1 MLAVSSTVISS
12 IRPATSLILSVIRY
26 RSIAKMTESADH
38 PLSGL
43 WQPNRLERMYY
54 GPSTVEKHLV
64 SCLPSP
70 KSKAFI
76 ITGSSLATKTPLVSQ
91 VEKILGSQ
99 HHAGTFSNITQHAPV
114 AQLDEATDA
123 VAKDSA
129 VDTLISIG
137 GGSPIDSAK
146 AISYRAH
153 EKGGEFLHHITIPTT
168 LSAAECTFIAGYTD
182 KQGLKIAVGEPQLA
196 PHVIIYDAKFAVDT
210 PQRLLLST
218 AIRSL
223 DHAVELMYHPTST
236 EMPAKAMALSAIE
249 ALFTYLPKAKNDPKN
264 EEYITRLQLAAF
276 NSLFS
281 VGTGIAKGMGLS
293 HSLGYA
299 LGSPYGIPHGITS
312 CLTLAGVVRLKAE
325 KADNAAQLARILPFI
340 GQTKSGD
347 NKADAIKVG
356 DAIDELINGLG
367 LGSTLKQY
375 GVGEDQ
381 IPKVA
386 KLATKSEEGEL
397 YEKVSSLVRSK
408 L

>member
-1 MLAVSSTVISS
+1 MTQS
-12 IRPATSLILSVIRY
+12 ATP
-26 RSIAKMTESADH
+26 

-54 GPSTVEKHLV
+54 GPSTVEKHLT

-70 KSKAFI
+70 TSKAFI
-76 ITGSSLATKTPLVSQ
+76 ITGSSLATKTSLVSQ

-114 AQLDEATDA
+114 AELDEATDA
-123 VAKDSA
+123 VGKDSA
-129 VDTLISIG
+129 IDTLISIG

-153 EKGGEFLHHITIPTT
+153 EKGGKFLYHITIPTT
-168 LSAAECTFIAGYTD
+168 LSAAECTFGAGYTS
-182 KQGLKIAVGEPQLA
+182 KEGIKILVVDPELA
-196 PHVIIYDAKFAVDT
+196 PHVIIYDAKFAVET

-223 DHAVELMYHPTST
+223 DHAVELMYHPAVT

-249 ALFTYLPKAKNDPKN
+249 ALFTYLPKTKDEPKN
-264 EEYITRLQLAAF
+264 EEYLTRLQLAAF
-276 NSLFS
+276 SSLFP
-281 VGTGIAKGMGLS
+281 VGNGITKGLGLS

-312 CLTLAGVVRLKAE
+312 CLSLAGVVRLKAE
-325 KADNAAQLARILPFI
+325 NPDDAAELARILPFI
-340 GQTKSGD
+340 GQNRSGD
-347 NKADAIKVG
+347 NKADAFKVG

-367 LGSTLKQY
+367 LESTLKQY

-381 IPKVA
+381 IPKIA

-397 YEKVSSLVRSK
+397 YERVSSLVRSK
-408 L
+408 M

>member
-1 MLAVSSTVISS
+1 
-12 IRPATSLILSVIRY
+12 
-26 RSIAKMTESADH
+26 MTESANH
-38 PLSGL
+38 SLSGL
-43 WQPNRLERMYY
+43 WQPNRLECLYY
-54 GPSTVEKHLV
+54 GPSTVEKYLA

-70 KSKAFI
+70 NSKAFI

-123 VAKDSA
+123 VGKDSTI
-129 VDTLISIG
+129 DTLISIG
-137 GGSPIDSAK
+137 GGSPIDAAK
-146 AISYRAH
+146 AISYRVH
-153 EKGGEFLHHITIPTT
+153 EKGGEFLYHITIPTT
-168 LSAAECTFIAGYTD
+168 LSAAECTFGAGYTN
-182 KQGLKIAVGEPQLA
+182 KEGMKVVFAHPQLA
-196 PHVIIYDAKFAVDT
+196 PHIIIYDAKFAVET
-210 PQRLLLST
+210 PQQLLLST

-223 DHAVELMYHPTST
+223 DHAVELMYHPITT
-236 EMPAKAMALSAIE
+236 EMPGKSMALSAIE
-249 ALFTYLPKAKNDPKN
+249 ALFTYLPKTKDDPKN
-264 EEYITRLQLAAF
+264 EEYITRIQLAAF

-281 VGTGIAKGMGLS
+281 LGKGIGKGLGLS

-312 CLTLAGVVRLKAE
+312 CLTLASVVRLKAE
-325 KADNAAQLARILPFI
+325 NAEDAAQLARILPFI
-340 GQTKSGD
+340 GQTRSGD
-347 NKADAIKVG
+347 NKADATKVG

-367 LGSTLKQY
+367 LGSSLKQY

-381 IPKVA
+381 IPKIV